1 MKRVSDVLNEVKGEK
16 AHKQAIAMGLKY
28 KGFGYWLDPGT
39 GQVAYKTE
47 NDTLVPVEP
56 EEESELAGKGE
67 GDPAAG
73 GAPSGGMG
81 NPDGAGGSFN
91 TFMNKQN
98 PLGTG
103 TNISG
108 VADNGLAQAP
118 NDDEGRWEPGPD
130 GDNFV
135 NDQSLKDT
143 NKPPVDSFVGK
154 TNYYGWTAGPDGDN
168 MTTLTM
174 DDMLKAAMNVN
185 DKNAKVYEET
195 EQQPM
200 GHRTMFRKML
210 GFEGSAPDDPS
221 HVQRAREVYK
231 QQGDTGKGEMMR
243 NVMARGNDT
252 QNMAIQMDRLP
263 ARMQRRDDR
272 KGKVNQINAGL
283 KELVQDP
290 NYDMSQKGEE
300 LGSGMFGSVYE
311 SKDGQNVIKEGKLSP
326 KEMIILNKLAE
337 VKAFPNLINA
347 EVSTPFESADD
358 IFGTDQDSEFG
369 SGTGEEGMAY
379 FNQLPFAT
387 GKMVMSK
394 LQGRPYSD
402 VEGELTEEQKEQ
414 FIQKLWNARK
424 QMHELGISHNDM
436 HGQNFFMDDEGNP
449 GVLDLG
455 LANDDPL
462 SALMEGLGAV
472 SGNDYQLDN
481 DAKMGGGPLGS
492 LMGGGFNFVPQ
503 ALKGKVQGN
512 MKKLREALEDAS
524 LDYLDP
530 PDELDDESQGRMD
543 EMFGNIDNLM
553 KGGLRL
559 DEGKLKKLREKMPFL
574 EDNEKVLG
582 FIKKLYENVQ
592 DTETGQRMSNAFD
605 KLQQDRL
612 TVARANLM
620 RRQKGK
626 PEIEDRIADRN
637 VLDPDD

>member
-1 MKRVSDVLNEVKGEK
+1 MKQVRDVLNEVKGEK

-28 KGFGYWLDPGT
+28 KGFGYWLDPST

-56 EEESELAGKGE
+56 EQESELAGKGE

-81 NPDGAGGSFN
+81 NPGGAGGSFG
-91 TFMNKQN
+91 TFMNKQA
-98 PLGTG
+98 PLGQG
-103 TNISG
+103 TNIQG

-118 NDDEGRWEPGPD
+118 NTDEGRWEPGPD

-135 NDQSLKDT
+135 NDQTLKDT
-143 NKPPVDSFVGK
+143 NKPPKDSFVGK

-185 DKNAKVYEET
+185 NKNAKVYEET
-195 EQQPM
+195 EPTQPM

-210 GFEGSAPDDPS
+210 GFEPSAPNDPS
-221 HVQRAREVYK
+221 HVANARQVYK

-263 ARMQRRDDR
+263 ARMAKRDEK
-272 KGKVNQINAGL
+272 KGKVNQINASL

-300 LGSGMFGSVYE
+300 LGSGMFGSVYD
-311 SKDGQNVIKEGKLSP
+311 SKDGNNVIKEGKISP
-326 KEMIILNKLAE
+326 KELSILAKLKD
-337 VKAFPNLINA
+337 VGAFPNLINA
-347 EVSTPFESADD
+347 EVTSPFQSADE
-358 IFGTDQDSEFG
+358 IFG
-369 SGTGEEGMAY
+369 SGTDSENEEMGDGMAY
-379 FNQLPFAT
+379 FNQMPFAD

-394 LQGRPYSD
+394 LSGVPFD
-402 VEGELTEEQKEQ
+402 DAKLDMDEDQKQQ
-414 FIQKLWNARK
+414 FVQKLWAARK
-424 QMHELGISHNDM
+424 AMHQLGISHNDM
-436 HGQNFFMDDEGNP
+436 HGQNFFVGDDGNP
-449 GVLDLG
+449 GILDLG

-462 SALMEGLGAV
+462 SALMEGLGGV
-472 SGNDYQLDN
+472 SGQDYQLDPS
-481 DAKMGGGPLGS
+481 ARLGKGPLGS
-492 LMGGGFNFVPQ
+492 LMGGDFNFVPE
-503 ALKGKVQGN
+503 ALKSKVQGN
-512 MKKLREALEDAS
+512 VGKVRDMLSEMGMDAWAG
-524 LDYLDP
+524 DD
-530 PDELDDESQGRMD
+530 DDDEGMD
-543 EMFGNIDNLM
+543 QYAQEQAGFIEDMLP
-553 KGGLRL
+553 GGLRL
-559 DEGKLKKLREKMPFL
+559 DGKRLGELRDKMPFL
-574 EDNEKVLG
+574 ENNDNVL
-582 FIKKLYENVQ
+582 KLINQLYDNVQ

-620 RRQKGK
+620 RRNKGQ
-626 PEIEDRIADRN
+626 PEIVDKLKDVIE
-637 VLDPDD
+637 PDD

>member
-1 MKRVSDVLNEVKGEK
+1 MKQVRDVLNEVKGEK

-28 KGFGYWLDPGT
+28 KGFGYWLDPST

-56 EEESELAGKGE
+56 EQESELAGKGE

-81 NPDGAGGSFN
+81 NPGGAGGSFG
-91 TFMNKQN
+91 TFMNKQA
-98 PLGTG
+98 PLGQG
-103 TNISG
+103 TNIQG

-118 NDDEGRWEPGPD
+118 NTDEGRWEPGPD

-135 NDQSLKDT
+135 NDQTLKDT
-143 NKPPVDSFVGK
+143 NKPPKDSFVGK

-185 DKNAKVYEET
+185 NKNAKVYEET
-195 EQQPM
+195 EPTQPM

-210 GFEGSAPDDPS
+210 GFEPSAPNDPS
-221 HVQRAREVYK
+221 HVANARQVYK

-263 ARMQRRDDR
+263 ARMAKRDEK
-272 KGKVNQINAGL
+272 KGKVNQINASL

-300 LGSGMFGSVYE
+300 LGSGMFGSVYD
-311 SKDGQNVIKEGKLSP
+311 SKDGNNVIKEGKISP
-326 KEMIILNKLAE
+326 KELSILAKLKD
-337 VKAFPNLINA
+337 VGAFPNLINA
-347 EVSTPFESADD
+347 EVTSPFQSADE
-358 IFGTDQDSEFG
+358 IFG
-369 SGTGEEGMAY
+369 SGTDSENEEMGDGMAY
-379 FNQLPFAT
+379 FNQMPFAD

-394 LQGRPYSD
+394 LSGVPFGDAEYD
-402 VEGELTEEQKEQ
+402 MDEDQKQQ
-414 FIQKLWNARK
+414 FVQKLWAARK
-424 QMHELGISHNDM
+424 AMHQLGISHNDM
-436 HGQNFFMDDEGNP
+436 HGQNFFVGEDGNP
-449 GVLDLG
+449 GILDLG

-462 SALMEGLGAV
+462 SALMEGLGGV
-472 SGNDYQLDN
+472 SGQDYQLDPS
-481 DAKMGGGPLGS
+481 ARLGKGPLGS
-492 LMGGGFNFVPQ
+492 LMGGDFNFVPE
-503 ALKGKVQGN
+503 ALKSKVQGN
-512 MKKLREALEDAS
+512 VGKVRDMLSEMGMDAWAG
-524 LDYLDP
+524 DD
-530 PDELDDESQGRMD
+530 DDDEGMEQYAQEQAGFIEDM
-543 EMFGNIDNLM
+543 LP
-553 KGGLRL
+553 GGLRL
-559 DEGKLKKLREKMPFL
+559 DGKRLGELRDKMPFL
-574 EDNEKVLG
+574 ENNDNVL
-582 FIKKLYENVQ
+582 KLINQLYDNVQ

-620 RRQKGK
+620 RRNKGQ
-626 PEIEDRIADRN
+626 PEIVDKLKDVIE
-637 VLDPDD
+637 PDD